1 MHELALCN
9 AIADTV
15 TTYAAGR
22 PVRGVRVRIGAY
34 RQVVPDTL
42 TFYWEMQIASS
53 DLAQCELSVETV
65 PAVVSCRTCR
75 ADTMLA
81 FPILLCGECDGADVE
96 LVTGEEFLIESIDVE
111 PASPLERA
119 VDGCP

>member
-22 PVRGVRVRIGAY
+22 PVSCVRVRIGAY

-42 TFYWEMQIASS
+42 AFYWEMQIAGS

-65 PAVVSCRTCR
+65 LAVVSCRTCR
-75 ADTMLA
+75 ADTTLTDP
-81 FPILLCGECDGADVE
+81 FLLCGECDGADVE
-96 LVTGEEFLIESIDVE
+96 LVAGEEFSIESIDVK
-111 PASPLERA
+111 PTPPLRDE
-119 VDGCP
+119 DGSA

>member
-15 TTYAAGR
+15 SAYAAGR
-22 PVRGVRVRIGAY
+22 RVRCVRVRIGAY

-42 TFYWEMQIASS
+42 AFYWEMQIAGS
-53 DLAQCELSVETV
+53 DLAQCELGVETV
-65 PAVVSCRTCR
+65 PAVVSCRTCG
-75 ADTMLA
+75 ADSTLD

-96 LVTGEEFLIESIDVE
+96 LVAGEEFLIESIDVE
-111 PASPLERA
+111 PAPPLRA
-119 VDGCP
+119 EDGCS